1 VPSPWLCETPN
12 CPRNPQIHPAD
23 RVEVKVEGLRAGDH
37 GRRFK
42 SKIIHKF
49 CRWCFED
56 WWTQHLGAKRNVA
69 VQEESLF

>member
-1 VPSPWLCETPN
+1 MPWLCENSACPN
-12 CPRNPQIHPAD
+12 NPRINPVD

-56 WWTQHLGAKRNVA
+56 WWTAHLGAKRQVA
-69 VQEESLF
+69 QEEALF